1 MIKNSKIIN
10 LNWNQNEATTHEA
23 SARKHE
29 VWSKKTTLFINDPKH
44 ANIVHKKSV
53 NLPLYYL
60 SMMNTVDYYE
70 YQSAH
75 SIRQLIDDTC
85 IIY

>member
-1 MIKNSKIIN
+1 MKPPRMKQVQGSMKC
-10 LNWNQNEATTHEA
+10 EV
-23 SARKHE
+23 RKQLYF
-29 VWSKKTTLFINDPKH
+29 VFINDPKH

-60 SMMNTVDYYE
+60 SMMNTVNYYE
-70 YQSAH
+70 YQSVH